1 MRRRGRVLASADRA
15 LAAAGQASQRGQRRW
30 RHSLRLRLVTL
41 FVVLALALMAVFVGG
56 MKSALSSTG
65 WREVARPLLVD
76 YMDRVVV
83 ELGSPPDVAR
93 AQALVERL
101 PITLRIDGPNVNWE
115 SDPGRSDRRGWFSDR
130 GRGSD
135 VPDDPWFVRPTADG
149 HRVTFGWSPRLW
161 QHQPRN
167 GYWIPVLLAL
177 GLILLAYALVHKL
190 LKPLDDIRKGADR
203 FGRGDFAQA
212 IPLRRRDELGD
223 LAHRINAMAHDLEG
237 MLDAKRALL
246 LALSHELRSPLTR
259 ARLNAEL
266 LPDTP
271 EGAAERAALL
281 CDLNEMRD
289 LISDLLESERLAS
302 PHAALQRE
310 PVDLTALVRE
320 VVAEQAEGP
329 QVQLELPEA
338 LPVRPLDRTR
348 VRLLVRNLLDNALR
362 YSAGAPQP
370 PRISLRT
377 EGKGV
382 LLEVRDFGPGVD
394 EAQLE
399 HLTEPFYR
407 TDSARQRATGGVG
420 LGMYLCRLVAEAH
433 GGRLEV
439 RNAQPGLAI
448 SALLI

>member
-1 MRRRGRVLASADRA
+1 MRRRRSRVLASADRA
-15 LAAAGQASQRGQRRW
+15 LAAGQRGRRRW

-41 FVVLALALMAVFVGG
+41 FLLLAVALMAVFVGG
-56 MKSALSSTG
+56 MKSALSGAG

-76 YMDRVVV
+76 YMDRIVV

-93 AQALVERL
+93 AQALVDRL
-101 PITLRIDGPNVNWE
+101 PITLRIDGPTVQWN
-115 SDPGRSDRRGWFSDR
+115 SDRAGGDRRGWLTDR
-130 GRGSD
+130 RRDGEVQG
-135 VPDDPWFVRPTADG
+135 DPWFIRPTADG
-149 HRVTFGWSPRLW
+149 HRVTFGWAPRLG
-161 QHQPRN
+161 QHQPGN
-167 GYWIPVLLAL
+167 APWIVVGLAL
-177 GLILLAYALVHKL
+177 VLILLAYAIVHRL
-190 LKPLDDIRKGADR
+190 LKPLDDIRQGADR

-223 LAHRINAMAHDLEG
+223 LAHRINTMAHDLEG

-266 LPDTP
+266 LPEAP
-271 EGAAERAALL
+271 EGATERAALL
-281 CDLNEMRD
+281 RDLNEMRD

-310 PVDLTALVRE
+310 SVDLAALVRE
-320 VVAEQAEGP
+320 VVSEQAGDAE
-329 QVQLELPEA
+329 VQLDLPDA
-338 LPVRPLDRTR
+338 LPPRLLDRTR

-362 YSAGAPQP
+362 YSAGATRP
-370 PRISLRT
+370 PCISLQA
-377 EGKGV
+377 EGQGV
-382 LLEVRDFGPGVD
+382 RLDVRDFGPGVD
-394 EAQLE
+394 EAQLA
-399 HLTEPFYR
+399 HLAEPFYR

-420 LGMYLCRLVAEAH
+420 LGMYLCRLVVEAH

-448 SALLI
+448 TALLF

>member
-223 LAHRINAMAHDLEG
+223 LAHRINTMAHDLEG

-266 LPDTP
+266 LPDTRP
-271 EGAAERAALL
+271 RAPP
-281 CDLNEMRD
+281 
-289 LISDLLESERLAS
+289 S
-302 PHAALQRE
+302 
-310 PVDLTALVRE
+310 
-320 VVAEQAEGP
+320 
-329 QVQLELPEA
+329 
-338 LPVRPLDRTR
+338 
-348 VRLLVRNLLDNALR
+348 ALR
-362 YSAGAPQP
+362 
-370 PRISLRT
+370 
-377 EGKGV
+377 
-382 LLEVRDFGPGVD
+382 
-394 EAQLE
+394 
-399 HLTEPFYR
+399 
-407 TDSARQRATGGVG
+407 
-420 LGMYLCRLVAEAH
+420 CC
-433 GGRLEV
+433 
-439 RNAQPGLAI
+439 AI
-448 SALLI
+448 